1 VARSSSKDAGP
12 SAPKKAASTGRAKAS
27 SSSSARGGKTAA
39 GRDPAPRRRRKAPE
53 APPARPWLRWT
64 AQALVAAAVTSGL
77 VLAWMA
83 DGDAHAALAPVRAA
97 LRLAAGA
104 V

>member
-1 VARSSSKDAGP
+1 MARRSSKETGSP
-12 SAPKKAASTGRAKAS
+12 APKKAASAGRGKSATS
-27 SSSSARGGKTAA
+27 GSARGGKPSAA
-39 GRDPAPRRRRKAPE
+39 REASPRRRRKAPE